1 MTSEREK
8 FSELLETAV
17 GQHRSGRLVDAE
29 QAYQM
34 IIEHCPDHGDALE
47 LLSIVAYQRGN
58 LDLAIDLRNKAVKI
72 NATYPPFHNNLGNA
86 LQTSGKLE
94 EAIASYK
101 RALALNP
108 NYSEAHK
115 NLGDALQT
123 LGKLEEAI
131 ASYERTLALNP
142 NYSEAH
148 KNLGDVLLK
157 LERIDESINFY
168 EQALAINSE
177 YIGAANNLGL
187 AFLCKEW
194 YEHAQKVFHQS
205 FFKRYSL
212 PQEKLAKF
220 DPTNLMETGKDSK
233 TLNTSRIQL
242 IDRIEQLIYLME
254 KKLIDSS
261 FQNLVDRYHCLL
273 NELNSQVNP
282 VPYTPLTQQQAELF
296 AGYYDRIIY
305 YTDAP
310 HVSGSA
316 VNEGL
321 DWKSIEKSYQASS
334 VVYFDDFLTPDTL
347 EGLRKFCLESTVF
360 FRHSEAGFVA
370 SYMHEG
376 FNCSLL
382 YQIIAELKRNL
393 PSVLGG
399 LSLNNMWIY
408 RYASRG
414 NGVKTHTDDASVTIN
429 FWITPDEANLNLNSG
444 SGLVVY
450 DQKQPFDWDWLKY
463 NVQKDDPHIQAQIN
477 AFLETAH
484 SLNIPY
490 RCNRAVIFHSK
501 LFHRSD
507 PFHFRDSFESR
518 RMNVT
523 MLFGKIGKESASL
536 K

>member
-8 FSELLETAV
+8 FSEFLETAV

-47 LLSIVAYQRGN
+47 LLSIIAYERGN
-58 LDLAIDLRNKAVKI
+58 LDLAIDLRNKAIKI

-86 LQTSGKLE
+86 LKNSGKLE

-101 RALALNP
+101 CALALNP

-123 LGKLEEAI
+123 SGKLEEAI
-131 ASYERTLALNP
+131 ASYKCALALNP

-148 KNLGDVLLK
+148 KNLGDALQTSGKLEEAIASYKCAVALNPNYSEAHKKLGDVLLK

-168 EQALAINSE
+168 KQALAINSE

-187 AFLCKEW
+187 AFLYKEW
-194 YEHAQKVFHQS
+194 YEHAQKFFHQS
-205 FFKRYSL
+205 FLKRYSL
-212 PQEKLAKF
+212 TQEKLAKF
-220 DPTNLMETGKDSK
+220 APTNLMETGKDSK
-233 TLNTSRIQL
+233 TFNTSRIQL
-242 IDRIEQLIYLME
+242 IDRIDQLIYLIE

-296 AGYYDRIIY
+296 GGYYDRIIY

-360 FRHSEAGFVA
+360 FS
-370 SYMHEG
+370 S
-376 FNCSLL
+376 
-382 YQIIAELKRNL
+382 
-393 PSVLGG
+393 
-399 LSLNNMWIY
+399 
-408 RYASRG
+408 
-414 NGVKTHTDDASVTIN
+414 
-429 FWITPDEANLNLNSG
+429 
-444 SGLVVY
+444 
-450 DQKQPFDWDWLKY
+450 
-463 NVQKDDPHIQAQIN
+463 
-477 AFLETAH
+477 
-484 SLNIPY
+484 
-490 RCNRAVIFHSK
+490 
-501 LFHRSD
+501 
-507 PFHFRDSFESR
+507 
-518 RMNVT
+518 
-523 MLFGKIGKESASL
+523 
-536 K
+536 

>member
-177 YIGAANNLGL
+177 YIGL
-187 AFLCKEW
+187 
-194 YEHAQKVFHQS
+194 
-205 FFKRYSL
+205 
-212 PQEKLAKF
+212 
-220 DPTNLMETGKDSK
+220 
-233 TLNTSRIQL
+233 
-242 IDRIEQLIYLME
+242 
-254 KKLIDSS
+254 
-261 FQNLVDRYHCLL
+261 
-273 NELNSQVNP
+273 
-282 VPYTPLTQQQAELF
+282 
-296 AGYYDRIIY
+296 
-305 YTDAP
+305 
-310 HVSGSA
+310 
-316 VNEGL
+316 
-321 DWKSIEKSYQASS
+321 
-334 VVYFDDFLTPDTL
+334 
-347 EGLRKFCLESTVF
+347 
-360 FRHSEAGFVA
+360 
-370 SYMHEG
+370 
-376 FNCSLL
+376 
-382 YQIIAELKRNL
+382 QI
-393 PSVLGG
+393 
-399 LSLNNMWIY
+399 
-408 RYASRG
+408 
-414 NGVKTHTDDASVTIN
+414 T
-429 FWITPDEANLNLNSG
+429 
-444 SGLVVY
+444 
-450 DQKQPFDWDWLKY
+450 
-463 NVQKDDPHIQAQIN
+463 
-477 AFLETAH
+477 
-484 SLNIPY
+484 
-490 RCNRAVIFHSK
+490 
-501 LFHRSD
+501 
-507 PFHFRDSFESR
+507 
-518 RMNVT
+518 
-523 MLFGKIGKESASL
+523 
-536 K
+536 

>member
-86 LQTSGKLE
+86 LKTSGKLE
-94 EAIASYK
+94 EAIASYE

-108 NYSEAHK
+108 NYSEA
-115 NLGDALQT
+115 
-123 LGKLEEAI
+123 
-131 ASYERTLALNP
+131 Y
-142 NYSEAH
+142 

-187 AFLCKEW
+187 AFICKEW

-261 FQNLVDRYHCLL
+261 FENLVDRYHCLL

-334 VVYFDDFLTPDTL
+334 LVYFDDFLTPDTL
-347 EGLRKFCLESTVF
+347 ERLRKFCLESTVF

-376 FNCSLL
+376 FNCTLL
-382 YQIIAELKRNL
+382 YQIIADLKRNL

-523 MLFGKIGKESASL
+523 MLFGNIGKESASL